1 MQQPNFVGWKSRWTF
16 ILAATGSA
24 VGLGNI
30 WKFPYI
36 TGEYGGGAFVLVYL
50 ACILLV
56 GMPVMIAE
64 ISIGR
69 FGRTDPIH
77 STVRGAQDAKT
88 TTSWSFIGFMG
99 VLAGLMILMF
109 YSVVAGWAL
118 DYVWQ
123 SASGA
128 YAGLPPDAIEGNF
141 TALVNDSSRQL
152 IWHSIFIVLTGSVVA
167 VGVTRGIGTVVDV
180 LMPILFILLLVL
192 LGYSW
197 TNGDFK
203 AGLDFMF
210 RFDFSKLTPEAILT
224 ALGHAFFTLSLGMGA
239 IMAYG
244 AYMPENSSVAKT
256 TLIIA
261 LLDTVIALIAG
272 MAIFPLVFANGL
284 EPGQGPGL
292 MFATLP
298 VAFSSMP
305 GGVIFSTIFFLLV
318 TIAALSSSISLIE
331 PGVAWLERQ
340 GVRRAW
346 STLIFSLI
354 SWAGGIA
361 CIYVPGVFDGLDYAT
376 TNIMLPLGGLLIA
389 IFVGWIMRRNTVR
402 KQLRDTG
409 ELMFNI
415 WYVVT
420 RFIAPAGVIAI
431 LLYQLGVLQKLGW
444 I

>member
-1 MQQPNFVGWKSRWTF
+1 MQQNTQVGWKSRWTF

-36 TGEYGGGAFVLVYL
+36 TGEYGGGAFVLAYL
-50 ACILLV
+50 VCILLV
-56 GMPVMIAE
+56 GIPVMIAE

-77 STVRGAQDAKT
+77 STVRAAQDAKT
-88 TTSWSFIGFMG
+88 TTAWSFIGFMG

-109 YSVVAGWAL
+109 YSVVAGWSL

-123 SASGA
+123 SASGS
-128 YAGLPPDAIEGNF
+128 YAALKPAAIEANF
-141 TALVNDSSRQL
+141 DALTHNTTRQL
-152 IWHSIFIVLTGSVVA
+152 IWHTIFIAITGSVVA
-167 VGVTRGIGTVVDV
+167 VGVTRGIGTVVEV
-180 LMPILFILLLVL
+180 LMPLLFVLLLIL

-197 TNGDFK
+197 AKGDFY
-203 AGLDFMF
+203 AGLQFMF
-210 RFDFSKLTPEAILT
+210 DFDLSKLTPEGMLT

-244 AYMPENSSVAKT
+244 AYMPGTASVAKT

-261 LLDTVIALIAG
+261 LLDTVIALVAG

-284 EPGQGPGL
+284 EPAQGPGL
-292 MFATLP
+292 MFKTLP
-298 VAFSSMP
+298 VAFSIMP
-305 GGVIFSTIFFLLV
+305 GGMIFGTLFFVLV
-318 TIAALSSSISLIE
+318 GIAALSSSISLIE

-340 GVRRAW
+340 GIWRVWAA
-346 STLIFSLI
+346 LALSLI
-354 SWAGGIA
+354 GWSGGVA
-361 CIYVPGVFDGLDYAT
+361 AIYLPGVFDGLDYAT
-376 TNIMLPLGGLLIA
+376 ANIMLPLGGLLIA

-402 KQLRDTG
+402 KQLKDTG
-409 ELMFNI
+409 ELMFNV

-431 LLYQLGVLQKLGW
+431 FMHQLGLLQKLGW
-444 I
+444 M

>member
-1 MQQPNFVGWKSRWTF
+1 MQQKPYVGWKSRWTF
-16 ILAATGSA
+16 ILAVTGSA

-36 TGEYGGGAFVLVYL
+36 TGENGGGAFVLAYL

-56 GMPVMIAE
+56 GVPVMIAE

-77 STVRGAQDAKT
+77 STVRAALDAKT
-88 TTSWSFIGFMG
+88 TTKWSFIGFMG

-109 YSVVAGWAL
+109 YSVVAGWSL

-128 YAGLPPDAIEGNF
+128 YAGLTPEAIESNF
-141 TALVNDSSRQL
+141 DALTNDTTRQL
-152 IWHSIFIVLTGSVVA
+152 IWHTLFIAITGSVVA
-167 VGVTRGIGTVVDV
+167 VGVTRGIGTMVEI
-180 LMPILFILLLVL
+180 LMPLLFVLLLVL

-197 TNGDFK
+197 AKGDFA

-210 RFDFSKLTPEAILT
+210 SFDLSKLTPEAILT

-244 AYMPENSSVAKT
+244 AYMPGSSSIAKT

-261 LLDTVIALIAG
+261 LLDTVIALVAG
-272 MAIFPLVFANGL
+272 MVIFPLVFANGL
-284 EPGQGPGL
+284 EPAQGAGL
-292 MFATLP
+292 MFKTLP
-298 VAFSSMP
+298 IAFSVMP
-305 GGVIFSTIFFLLV
+305 GGMIFGTVFFVLV
-318 TIAALSSSISLIE
+318 GIAALSSSISLIE

-340 GVRRAW
+340 GIWRVW
-346 STLIFSLI
+346 SALALSLI
-354 SWAGGIA
+354 GWAGGVAAIFL
-361 CIYVPGVFDGLDYAT
+361 PGVFAGLDYAT
-376 TNIMLPLGGLLIA
+376 ANIMLPLGGLLIA

-402 KQLRDTG
+402 KQLKDTS

-415 WYVVT
+415 WYVIT
-420 RFIAPAGVIAI
+420 RFIAPAGIIAI
-431 LLYQLGVLQKLGW
+431 FMHQLGVLQKLGW
-444 I
+444 V

>member
-1 MQQPNFVGWKSRWTF
+1 MQQTTFVGWKSRWTF

-56 GMPVMIAE
+56 GIPVIIAE

-77 STVRGAQDAKT
+77 STVRSAQDAKT
-88 TTSWSFIGFMG
+88 TTSWSLIGFMG

-128 YAGLPPDAIEGNF
+128 YAGLLPDAIEGNF
-141 TALVNDSSRQL
+141 TALVNDSPRQL

-180 LMPILFILLLVL
+180 LMPILFILLLIL

-197 TNGDFK
+197 ANGDFK

-318 TIAALSSSISLIE
+318 SIAALSSSISLIE

-340 GVRRAW
+340 GVRRIW
-346 STLIFSLI
+346 SSLIFSLI
-354 SWAGGIA
+354 GWAGGVA

-376 TNIMLPLGGLLIA
+376 ANIMLPLGGLLIA

-402 KQLRDTG
+402 KQLRDTS

-431 LLYQLGVLQKLGW
+431 LLYQLGLLQKLGW